1 VDAPVTR
8 YARSGG
14 VSIAYQA
21 LGDGPFD
28 LVFVP
33 GAISHLELA
42 WQVPAWAAFN
52 RRLASFS
59 RLIMLDKRGTG
70 MSDRVPGAPTLET
83 RMDDVRAVLDAVG
96 SERAA
101 VLGFSEGGAMATM
114 FAATYPGRA
123 WALLLCGPVV
133 RTKWAPDFPHGMTDD
148 ELRLDADE
156 EERHWGEAAYLDE
169 VVRFL
174 APSLA
179 DEDAVALARLFR
191 QSTSPG
197 TQLALSRM
205 NADIDVRDVLPTIR
219 APTLV
224 LNRDDEP
231 ILMREGAR
239 SSAKAIPGARHVELP
254 GRDHAPFAGDSE
266 AYAREIEV
274 FCREAW
280 STDVWEDAEPDRVLA
295 TVLFT
300 DIVGSTAK
308 AVELG
313 DAAWK
318 QLLAEH
324 HRLIRRQ
331 LARFRGIELDTAGD
345 GFFARFDGPAR
356 AIRAAST
363 IAESVRE
370 LGLEIRAGLH
380 TGECEVMGD
389 KVGGIAVHIGARVAK
404 EARAGEV
411 LVSST
416 VKDLVAGSGIS
427 FSARGIAE
435 LKGIPGEW
443 RLYSVQSLGR

>member
-1 VDAPVTR
+1 MPETR

-33 GAISHLELA
+33 GSISHLELA

-83 RMDDVRAVLDAVG
+83 RMDDVRAVLDVIG

-101 VLGFSEGGAMATM
+101 LLGFSEGGAMAAM
-114 FAATYPGRA
+114 FAATYPDRL
-123 WALLLCGPVV
+123 WALMLCGAVV
-133 RTKWAPDFPHGMTDD
+133 RTRWAPDFPYGLTDD
-148 ELRLDADE
+148 ELRADAEE
-156 EERHWGEAAYLDE
+156 EERHWGEAAYIDE

-174 APSLA
+174 APSLGS
-179 DEDAVALARLFR
+179 EDAVALARLFR
-191 QSTSPG
+191 QSASPG
-197 TQLALSRM
+197 TQVALTRM
-205 NADIDVRDVLPTIR
+205 NADIDVRDLLPAIR

-224 LNRDDEP
+224 INRADEP
-231 ILMREGAR
+231 VLMREGSR
-239 SSAKAIPGARHVELP
+239 FSAKAITGARHVELP
-254 GRDHAPFAGDSE
+254 GKDHAPFAGDSE
-266 AYAREIEV
+266 AYACAIED

-280 STDVWEDAEPDRVLA
+280 SDRQCEDAEPNRVLA

-318 QLLAEH
+318 QLLADH

-331 LARFRGIELDTAGD
+331 LTRFRGTELDTAGD
-345 GFFARFDGPAR
+345 GFFASFDGPAR

-363 IAESVRE
+363 MAESVRE

-380 TGECEVMGD
+380 TGECELMGD

-435 LKGIPGEW
+435 LKGIPGKW
-443 RLYSVQSLGR
+443 RLYSVESLGR